1 LQHERLDPSE
11 VQVQPEGLTV
21 EENWLLDLYTLLHS
35 KHYQVYRLRFPD
47 SMGEEGTAHLML
59 PEGEG
64 PHPTIVV
71 FPILAGSHVVSEALA
86 KALVNRRYG
95 VLRLERRELPFET
108 SDDPQEIADQMA
120 AAVRD
125 GRRMLDFLESR
136 PDVDPQRIGTAGVS
150 LGSMLACVLQGV
162 DSRVRAGFF
171 ALTGGGMAEVLYDSG
186 EKPVRAF
193 RDRIVEQHSLATRE
207 EFLAF
212 ATPFVGPIDPLSYAE
227 RIPNESVLMVSGRFD
242 RVIPPE
248 RSQVLWEALN
258 RPSWTKLPTG
268 HYQAMPF
275 LWYAANLGADH
286 FDRVLA
292 PPAP

>member
-1 LQHERLDPSE
+1 
-11 VQVQPEGLTV
+11 
-21 EENWLLDLYTLLHS
+21 
-35 KHYQVYRLRFPD
+35 
-47 SMGEEGTAHLML
+47 
-59 PEGEG
+59 
-64 PHPTIVV
+64 
-71 FPILAGSHVVSEALA
+71 
-86 KALVNRRYG
+86 
-95 VLRLERRELPFET
+95 
-108 SDDPQEIADQMA
+108 
-120 AAVRD
+120 
-125 GRRMLDFLESR
+125 
-136 PDVDPQRIGTAGVS
+136 
-150 LGSMLACVLQGV
+150 MLACVLQGV